1 MERLLLLEQVR
12 TLDKT
17 RLREHMGQLPS
28 ADMTRVDR
36 ALSVSFGL

>member
-1 MERLLLLEQVR
+1 VR

-17 RLREHMGQLPS
+17 RLREQMGRLPES
-28 ADMTRVDR
+28 DMDRVNR